1 MRSPL
6 NRSRTSA
13 SSAKYPST
21 SMSACRDACRST
33 SPSSVARS
41 SGSQTVKSRCSVKA
55 IAGSPSL
62 TARSQARRM
71 VEESDVSQDQWVWT
85 WLSGGRVSWD
95 RIAVDSPPS
104 STGPAGWS
112 VSSAPL
118 PTVVVMST
126 AAPPSEITEEALAVL
141 RELTGRPE
149 AVFREGQDAA
159 VAALVERQERA
170 LVVQR
175 TGWGKSAV
183 DFVSTAL
190 LRRRGK
196 GPTLL
201 VSPLLALMRDQV
213 AAAARAGIKAVEI
226 SSSNVTEWDDIN
238 ARLAADE
245 VDVLLVSPERL
256 TNPRFREEQ
265 LPDLVARCGLLVVDE
280 AHCVSDWGHDFRPD
294 YRRIRDLLG
303 TLPEGTPVLATTAT
317 ANARVVD
324 DVAEQLGAGGV
335 SVTTVRGPLA
345 RDSLRLGVLRL
356 PSDRARLAWL
366 AAHLGDLPG
375 SGIVYTLT
383 VAAAEETASL
393 LRDAGYDVRAYTGR
407 LDDADRREAEEAL
420 RENRVKAL
428 VATSAL
434 GMGFDKPD
442 LGFVVHLGAPS
453 SPVSYY
459 QQVGR
464 AGRAVEKADA
474 LLLPGAE
481 DADIWRYF
489 ATSSMPRE
497 DHAAAVLGA
506 MADGKAW
513 SVARLETVA
522 DVRRSRLELLLKVLA
537 VDGAVE
543 RVQGGWRSTGQPW
556 VYDADRYARVTRTR
570 EAEQRAMIAYARP
583 LDEAECR
590 MSFLQHALDDP
601 TASPCGRCDVC
612 VGAWYS
618 GDLPDAAADAA
629 SAVLDRP
636 GVELA
641 PRAMW
646 PTGADRLGVDVK
658 GKIPPSEQLQTG
670 RAVARLTDLGWGQ
683 RLRTLLG
690 DDGVGGVVDL
700 EAPGI
705 EEDPDAAFDVPVKHS
720 ISDVPPDDELIRACA
735 RVLGSWDWKERP
747 GAVIAIPSRR
757 RPQLVAG
764 LAQGLARLGRL
775 PYLGEM
781 TLQHGGPTGKP
792 GGNSAFRLAAV
803 WDRIVVGPEL
813 RDRLAEAGSAPVL
826 LVDDLADSR
835 WTMTVAGRELRR
847 AGAAAV
853 LPFVLALTA

>member
-1 MRSPL
+1 
-6 NRSRTSA
+6 
-13 SSAKYPST
+13 
-21 SMSACRDACRST
+21 MSA
-33 SPSSVARS
+33 PVA
-41 SGSQTVKSRCSVKA
+41 T
-55 IAGSPSL
+55 
-62 TARSQARRM
+62 
-71 VEESDVSQDQWVWT
+71 
-85 WLSGGRVSWD
+85 
-95 RIAVDSPPS
+95 
-104 STGPAGWS
+104 
-112 VSSAPL
+112 PL
-118 PTVVVMST
+118 
-126 AAPPSEITEEALAVL
+126 ADEALGVL
-141 RELTGRPE
+141 RELTGRSD

-159 VAALVERQERA
+159 VAALVERQQRA

-183 DFVSTAL
+183 YFVSTAL
-190 LRRRGK
+190 LRRRGA

-238 ARLAADE
+238 ARLAADD

-256 TNPRFREEQ
+256 TNPRFRDEQ
-265 LPDLVARCGLLVVDE
+265 LPALVSRCGLLVVDE

-303 TLPEGTPVLATTAT
+303 QLPAGTPVLATTAT
-317 ANARVVD
+317 ANERVVS

-335 SVTTVRGPLA
+335 AVTTVRGPLA

-356 PSDRARLAWL
+356 DSDRARLAWL

-383 VAAAEETASL
+383 VAAAEETATL
-393 LRDAGYDVRAYTGR
+393 LRDAGHEVRAYTGR
-407 LDDADRREAEEAL
+407 LDDADRKDAEEAL

-464 AGRAVEKADA
+464 AGRAVEHADV
-474 LLLPGAE
+474 LLLPGPE
-481 DADIWRYF
+481 DLAIWQWF

-497 DHAAAVLGA
+497 DHAAAVLTA

-543 RVQGGWRSTGQPW
+543 RVQGGWRSTGVPW
-556 VYDADRYARVTRTR
+556 VYDADRYARVTATR
-570 EAEQRAMIAYARP
+570 EAEQRAMIAYAKP
-583 LDEAECR
+583 VEAAECR
-590 MSFLQHALDDP
+590 MAFLQEALDDP
-601 TASPCGRCDVC
+601 TAAPCGRCDVC
-612 VGAWYS
+612 AGPWYATDIPAGAAQ
-618 GDLPDAAADAA
+618 AAAAR
-629 SAVLDRP
+629 LDQP

-641 PRAMW
+641 PRAQW
-646 PTGADRLGVDVK
+646 PTGADRLGVQVR
-658 GKIPPSEQLQTG
+658 GKITASEQIETG

-690 DDGVGGVVDL
+690 DDGVGGVATLADDL
-700 EAPGI
+700 EAPPI
-705 EEDPDAAFDVPVKHS
+705 EEDPDAALDVSHRVIRPGLP
-720 ISDVPPDDELIRACA
+720 SDAPPDEELLKACA
-735 RVLGSWDWKERP
+735 RVLGAWNWAQRP
-747 GAVIAIPSRR
+747 GAVVAMPSRR
-757 RPQLVAG
+757 RPALVTG
-764 LAQGLARLGRL
+764 VAQGLAALGRL
-775 PYLGEM
+775 PYLG
-781 TLQHGGPTGKP
+781 TLDLAHGGPTGGP
-792 GGNSAFRLAAV
+792 GGNSAFRLAGV
-803 WDRIVVGPEL
+803 WQRIVVGPEL
-813 RDRLAEAGSAPVL
+813 RSRLADLQGAPVL

-835 WTMTVAGRELRR
+835 WTMTVAGRELRL
-847 AGAAAV
+847 AGVAAV
-853 LPFVLALTA
+853 LPFALALSA